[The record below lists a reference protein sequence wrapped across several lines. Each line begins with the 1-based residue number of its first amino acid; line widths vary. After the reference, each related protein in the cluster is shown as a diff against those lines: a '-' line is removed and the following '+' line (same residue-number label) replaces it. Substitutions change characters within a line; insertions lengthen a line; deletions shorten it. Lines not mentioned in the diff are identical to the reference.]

1 MLLSDTTLFHMPEG
15 NILAPDENFKR
26 YVNVDDFQKDKH
38 SDHLKAENAHNNKTL
53 RLYIKSARNTK
64 RPIA

>member
-1 MLLSDTTLFHMPEG
+1 MPEG